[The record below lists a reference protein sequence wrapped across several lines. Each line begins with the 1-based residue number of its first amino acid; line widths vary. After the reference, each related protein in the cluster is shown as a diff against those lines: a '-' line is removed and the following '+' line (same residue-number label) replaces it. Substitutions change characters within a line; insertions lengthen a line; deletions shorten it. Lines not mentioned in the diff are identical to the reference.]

1 MEKVKKLK
9 KTIQHLDLMINLI
22 EYEYGELPLDKLTK
36 KVVEIFEIECSEDDI
51 VKYLSIDIEV
61 LDKKLLLNNLG
72 IFY

>member
-36 KVVEIFEIECSEDDI
+36 KVVEIFEIECTEDDI
-51 VKYLSIDIEV
+51 VRCLSVDIEI
-61 LDKKLLLNNLG
+61 LDKKLLLNNLD
-72 IFY
+72 IHY